1 MSRWP
6 LGDGAELR
14 ILEPGDAEDLFAMV
28 GRNRDR
34 LGEYLP
40 WVHTTQAVPDVAA
53 FLASAQAQH
62 AAGLGFHAAITL
74 SGRVAGC
81 AGMHPIDQVHRNV
94 ALGYW
99 IDRDFQGQGLVTRAT
114 AELVRLCF
122 EDYRLR
128 RVEIRCAVDNRRSCA
143 VPLRLGFRQEGL
155 LRQAQLV
162 NGRWLDLLVFGKLAG
177 DAPDTQ
183 MLRSAAGR

>member
-14 ILEPGDAEDLFAMV
+14 ILEPGDAEELFELV
-28 GRNRDR
+28 GRNRAR
-34 LGEYLP
+34 LSEYLP
-40 WVHTTQAVPDVAA
+40 WVPATQAVADVAG
-53 FLASAQAQH
+53 FLVSASAQH

-81 AGMHPIDQVHRNV
+81 AGMHPIDRVHGNV

-99 IDRDFQGQGLVTRAT
+99 IDRDFQGRGLVTRAT
-114 AELVRLCF
+114 AELVRICF
-122 EDYRLR
+122 RDYRLH
-128 RVEIRCAVDNRRSCA
+128 RVEIRCAEENRRSRA
-143 VPLRLGFRQEGL
+143 VPLRLGFRQEGM
-155 LRQAQLV
+155 LRGAQLV

-177 DAPDTQ
+177 DPPEP
-183 MLRSAAGR
+183 